1 MATTKFTASS
11 FLLRL
16 AASFAL
22 VFASY
27 NPIKPY
33 SYYEWAIAPAIF
45 DFSLFTPIQGLLGVV
60 LLIGWTIFLRAT
72 TRSLNLFGILLAVA
86 LIATSIWVMIDRGW
100 VSLDG
105 SGAIAWMILIG
116 LSLVLAVGMS
126 WSHIRRRMTGQLDVD
141 EVDSE

>member
-1 MATTKFTASS
+1 MATAKFTATS
-11 FLLRL
+11 FLLRV
-16 AASFAL
+16 AAAFAL

-45 DFSLFTPIQGLLGVV
+45 DFSSFTPIQGLLGVV
-60 LLIGWTIFLRAT
+60 LLIGWSIFLRAT
-72 TRSLNLFGILLAVA
+72 TRSLNLFGIMLAVA
-86 LIATSIWVMIDRGW
+86 LIATSIWVMIDQGW

-105 SGAIAWMILIG
+105 SSTLTWMILIG
-116 LSLVLAVGMS
+116 LSLVLAVGIS

-141 EVDSE
+141 EVDTD

>member
-1 MATTKFTASS
+1 MATKFTTTS
-11 FLLRL
+11 FLLRAI
-16 AASFAL
+16 AAFAL

-33 SYYEWAIAPAIF
+33 SYYEWAIAPAFF
-45 DFSLFTPIQGLLGVV
+45 DFSLFTPIQGLVGVV
-60 LLIGWTIFLRAT
+60 LLIGWAIFLRAT
-72 TRSLNLFGILLAVA
+72 TRSLNLIGILLAVA
-86 LIATSIWVMIDRGW
+86 LIATSIWVMVDRGW

-105 SGAIAWMILIG
+105 NGAITWMILTG
-116 LSLVLAVGMS
+116 LSLILAVGMS

>member
-1 MATTKFTASS
+1 MATTKFTATS
-11 FLLRL
+11 FLLRAV
-16 AASFAL
+16 AAFTL
-22 VFASY
+22 VFATY

-33 SYYEWAIAPAIF
+33 SYYEWAIAPSIF
-45 DFSLFTPIQGLLGVV
+45 DFSLFTPIQALTGVV
-60 LLIGWTIFLRAT
+60 LLIGWAIFLRAT
-72 TRSLNLFGILLAVA
+72 TRSLNLIGILLAVA
-86 LIATSIWVMIDRGW
+86 LIATSIWVMIDQGW

-105 SGAIAWMILIG
+105 SAAITWMILIG